1 MSDAPAEGGAG
12 AIYLGIDVGS
22 TSTKAIAF
30 DAGGT
35 ALASGAVAYD
45 ISRPTHDR
53 AEQDARQWIEGVD
66 ASVAAVAA
74 QVDLSGVRSIG
85 VTGQVDTHV
94 PVDKHFTP
102 LLPALLWQDVRCA
115 AEADELN
122 DRLGEDG
129 RTAGWGDPR
138 PLDASNPVPRALWLS
153 RHEARAWERCRWLL
167 LPKDLVNA
175 WLTGIAGSD
184 PLASFKVVGSD
195 GAYVAGVEHG
205 PGLADRLPR
214 LSAPEAELGR
224 TSRLWHGIGT
234 GTVVATGTMDGFGN
248 VLGCGLHRPG
258 DTMMS
263 IGTSVIVAAIGVGGT
278 SGRDVVNL
286 SPFRGRQVHAG
297 PTQSGGDSLKWWAR
311 ATGHSIDEVLAAA
324 ADASPGCGG
333 VVFAPHLLGER
344 APLWDDEVR
353 SWFSGLSAGTTFA
366 ELSRAVLEGVAHSAR
381 ELLAAVEVASTLK
394 APHLVLSGGGSRS
407 LRWCQIVADV
417 TGREV
422 RRARE
427 PDTAVVGAATLA
439 ASALTGDDPWD
450 LAATLAHEDVVLL
463 PDQTTRRLHD
473 DLHAVYLDTY
483 EALRPVH
490 HRLRKIRDRA

>member
-1 MSDAPAEGGAG
+1 MSDDPTGRGAG

-22 TSTKAIAF
+22 TITKAIAF
-30 DAGGT
+30 DAVGT
-35 ALASGAVAYD
+35 PMGSGAAGYE
-45 ISRPTHDR
+45 ISRPSHDR
-53 AEQDARQWIEGVD
+53 AEQDARQWIDSVD
-66 ASVAAVAA
+66 SSVATVAG

-85 VTGQVDTHV
+85 VTSQVDTHV
-94 PVDKHFTP
+94 VVDEQFTA
-102 LLPALLWQDVRCA
+102 LLPALLWQDLRCA

-122 DRLGEDG
+122 TRLGEDG
-129 RTAGWGDPR
+129 RFAGWGDPR
-138 PLDASNPVPRALWLS
+138 PLDTSNPVPRALWLA
-153 RHEARAWERCRWLL
+153 RHEPRAWEQCRWLL

-175 WLTGIAGSD
+175 WLTGTAGSD

-195 GAYVAGVEHG
+195 GAYVTGVKHG
-205 PGLADRLPR
+205 PGLADRLPA

-224 TSRLWHGIGT
+224 TRRSWHGIAA

-258 DTMMS
+258 DTMVI
-263 IGTSVIVAAIGVGGT
+263 IGTSVIVAAVGVGGT
-278 SGRDVVNL
+278 SGPGVVNFA
-286 SPFRGRQVHAG
+286 PFRGRQVHAG

-311 ATGHSIDEVLAAA
+311 ATGHSIDEVLGAAV
-324 ADASPGCGG
+324 DAEPGCGG

-353 SWFSGLSAGTTFA
+353 SWFTGISSGTGFA

-381 ELLAAVEVASTLK
+381 ELLEAVECASTVP

-407 LRWCQIVADV
+407 LLWCQIVADV

-422 RRARE
+422 RRSRE
-427 PDTAVVGAATLA
+427 LDTAVVGAATLA
-439 ASALTGDDPWD
+439 ASALTGDNPWD
-450 LAATLAHEDVVLL
+450 LGATLAQEDVVLV
-463 PDQTTRRLHD
+463 PDPTTLHD
-473 DLHAVYLDTY
+473 DLHAVYRDTY

-490 HRLRKIRDRA
+490 HRLREIRNQS